1 MNNDLNY
8 INNQINYC
16 SNCGKSGHIYK
27 NCKNPIISYGIM
39 LFKYYNNN
47 LHLFISA
54 KKGFNII
61 YRIYKRKIFNN

>member
-8 INNQINYC
+8 INNHINYC

-47 LHLFISA
+47 LFEVCRRLLRNMAAIV
-54 KKGFNII
+54 GWPVGVI
-61 YRIYKRKIFNN
+61 